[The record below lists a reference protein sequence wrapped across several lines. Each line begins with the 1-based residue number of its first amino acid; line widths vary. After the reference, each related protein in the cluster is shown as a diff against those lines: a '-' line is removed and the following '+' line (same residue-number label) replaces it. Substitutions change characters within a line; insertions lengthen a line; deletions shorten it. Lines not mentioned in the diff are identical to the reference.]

1 MDFVKKHYE
10 KVLLAVVLVGLAVA
24 VVFLMIKIPSE
35 QQELDEKRQK
45 LLAPRVTALSNLD
58 LALSDAALKRV
69 AAPAAVDLGPPNRL
83 FNPMKWQRAADQHLI
98 RVDTGSIGPQAVQI
112 TKLTPLYLILNLSS
126 VSTND
131 AGVARYRVTVE
142 KQASNNVRERG
153 RTEKYGGI
161 GDKNETFKFESA
173 NGPADNPTSLIL
185 TLNDTGE
192 KATLT
197 KDVPFKRV
205 DGYLA
210 DLKYP
215 PENKTWTGRRAGSLP
230 PLVLNNEDYKI
241 IAINKDEVILS
252 SPSDKKYTIKYNPAS
267 TSVTESK

>member
-1 MDFVKKHYE
+1 MDFIKKHYE

-45 LLAPRVTALSNLD
+45 LLAPRVTPLSNLD
-58 LALSDAALKRV
+58 LTLSEAAIKRV
-69 AAPAAVDLGPPNRL
+69 ATPAVIDFGPPNKL
-83 FNPMKWQRAADQHLI
+83 FNPMKWQRASDGHII
-98 RVDTGSIGPQAVQI
+98 RVDTGNIGPQAVQI

-161 GDKNETFKFESA
+161 NDKNETFKFESA
-173 NGPADNPTSLIL
+173 EGSVDNPTKLTL

-197 KDVPFKRV
+197 KDAPFKRV

-215 PENKTWTGRRAGSLP
+215 PETKTWTARRVGNQIA
-230 PLVLNNEDYKI
+230 LNTEDYKI

-267 TSVTESK
+267 APVTESK

>member
-1 MDFVKKHYE
+1 MDFIKKHYE
-10 KVLLAVVLVGLAVA
+10 KVLLGVVLIGLAVA

-35 QQELDEKRQK
+35 QKELEDKRTS
-45 LLAPRVTALSNLD
+45 LLPARVTPLSNLD
-58 LALSDAALKRV
+58 LTISEVALKRV
-69 AAPAAVDLGPPNRL
+69 ATPAIVDFGPPNKL
-83 FNPMKWQRAADQHLI
+83 FNPMKWQRAVNQQLI
-98 RVDTGSIGPQAVQI
+98 RVDTGSVGPQAVQI

-142 KQASNNVRERG
+142 KQAAGNVRDRG

-161 GDKNETFKFESA
+161 GDKNETFKFEAA
-173 NGPADNPTSLIL
+173 NGPVDNPVNLIL
-185 TLNDTGE
+185 NLNDTGE

-197 KDVPFKRV
+197 RDAPFKRV

-215 PENKTWTGRRAGSLP
+215 PENKTWAGRRVGP
-230 PLVLNNEDYKI
+230 PPIILNGEDYKI

-252 SPSDKKYTIKYNPAS
+252 SPSEKKYVIKYNPAPP
-267 TSVTESK
+267 TESK